1 MKKLLILI
9 LLFIFAVIQTKA
21 KDIDDIFNISADYL
35 ENISIIQFI
44 EDQCDLRAQ
53 DDNFNSSKLHQCY
66 YDSIASY
73 QKEADKH
80 LKSLKKELP
89 KDSYNQLIEA
99 QKAWEKYSKTY
110 DGLLYATIKSTK
122 KSDYGSP
129 DILNRVRKHK
139 SMAENILYL
148 DYLMKQKG
156 VKND

>member
-1 MKKLLILI
+1 MKKVIFLISILI
-9 LLFIFAVIQTKA
+9 LAAIQTKA
-21 KDIDDIFNISADYL
+21 EKIDDIFNISADYL

-89 KDSYNQLIEA
+89 KDNYNQLIEA
-99 QKAWEKYSKTY
+99 QRAWEKYSKTY

-129 DILNRVRKHK
+129 DILYRVRKHK
-139 SMAENILYL
+139 SMAENISYL
-148 DYLMKQKG
+148 DYLMKQES
-156 VKND
+156 VKK

>member
-1 MKKLLILI
+1 MKKVLFLILI
-9 LLFIFAVIQTKA
+9 LIFTAIQAKA
-21 KDIDDIFNISADYL
+21 EEIDDIFNISADYL

-89 KDSYNQLIEA
+89 KDSYNQLIDA
-99 QKAWEKYSKTY
+99 QRAWEKYSKTY
-110 DGLLYATIKSTK
+110 DKLLEAALHKRNKMS
-122 KSDYGSP
+122 YGS
-129 DILNRVRKHK
+129 DDDMDKVKKHK
-139 SMAENILYL
+139 SMTENITYL
-148 DYLMKQKG
+148 DYLIKQEG
-156 VKND
+156 VKK

>member
-1 MKKLLILI
+1 MKKVIFLMSILI
-9 LLFIFAVIQTKA
+9 FTAIQTKA
-21 KDIDDIFNISADYL
+21 KEIDDIFNISADYL

-66 YDSIASY
+66 YDSIVSY

-89 KDSYNQLIEA
+89 KDNYNQLVKT
-99 QKAWEKYSKTY
+99 QRAWVKYSKIY

-122 KSDYGSP
+122 KSDYGST
-129 DILNRVRKHK
+129 DILFRVRKHK
-139 SMAENILYL
+139 SMAENIAYL
-148 DYLMKQKG
+148 DYLIKQEG
-156 VKND
+156 VKK

>member
-1 MKKLLILI
+1 MKKVIFFILILI
-9 LLFIFAVIQTKA
+9 LATIQTKG
-21 KDIDDIFNISADYL
+21 KEIDDIFNISADYL

-89 KDSYNQLIEA
+89 KDNYNQLIEA

-122 KSDYGSP
+122 KSDYGST
-129 DILNRVRKHK
+129 DILFRVRKHK
-139 SMAENILYL
+139 SMAENISYL
-148 DYLMKQKG
+148 DYLMKQES
-156 VKND
+156 VKK

>member
-1 MKKLLILI
+1 MKKVIFFILILI
-9 LLFIFAVIQTKA
+9 LATIQAKA
-21 KDIDDIFNISADYL
+21 KEIDDIFNISADYL
-35 ENISIIQFI
+35 ENISVIQFI

-89 KDSYNQLIEA
+89 KDNYNQLIEA
-99 QKAWEKYSKTY
+99 QRAWEKYSKTY
-110 DGLLYATIKSTK
+110 DGLIEVILHK
-122 KSDYGSP
+122 KNKASYGS
-129 DILNRVRKHK
+129 DDEINKVKKHK
-139 SMAENILYL
+139 DMAENMSYL
-148 DYLMKQKG
+148 DYLIKQKG

>member
-1 MKKLLILI
+1 MKKVVFLILI
-9 LLFIFAVIQTKA
+9 LISTAIQAKA
-21 KDIDDIFNISADYL
+21 KEIDDIFNLSADYL

-89 KDSYNQLIEA
+89 KDNYSQLIEA
-99 QKAWEKYSKTY
+99 QRAWVKYSKTY
-110 DGLLYATIKSTK
+110 DKLLETALHKRNKMS
-122 KSDYGSP
+122 YGS
-129 DILNRVRKHK
+129 DDDMDKVKKHK
-139 SMAENILYL
+139 YMAESISYL
-148 DYLMKQKG
+148 DYLIKQEG
-156 VKND
+156 VKK

>member
-1 MKKLLILI
+1 MKKLIFLISILI
-9 LLFIFAVIQTKA
+9 IATIQTRA
-21 KDIDDIFNISADYL
+21 KEIDDIFNLSADYL

-53 DDNFNSSKLHQCY
+53 DDNFNSSKLSQCY

-89 KDSYNQLIEA
+89 KDNYNQLIEA

-129 DILNRVRKHK
+129 DILYRVRKHK
-139 SMAENILYL
+139 SMAENISYL
-148 DYLMKQKG
+148 DYLMKQES
-156 VKND
+156 VKK

>member
-1 MKKLLILI
+1 MKKVVFLILI
-9 LLFIFAVIQTKA
+9 LIFTAIQAKA
-21 KDIDDIFNISADYL
+21 KEIDDIFNISADYL
-35 ENISIIQFI
+35 EDISIIQFI

-89 KDSYNQLIEA
+89 KDNYSQLIEA
-99 QKAWEKYSKTY
+99 QRAWEKYSKTY

-129 DILNRVRKHK
+129 DILYRVRKHK
-139 SMAENILYL
+139 SMTENITYL
-148 DYLMKQKG
+148 DYLIKQEG
-156 VKND
+156 VKK

>member
-1 MKKLLILI
+1 MKKVIFFILILI
-9 LLFIFAVIQTKA
+9 LATIQTKG
-21 KDIDDIFNISADYL
+21 KEIDDIFNISADYL

-89 KDSYNQLIEA
+89 KDNYNQLIEA

-129 DILNRVRKHK
+129 DILYRVRKHK

-148 DYLMKQKG
+148 DYLMKQES
-156 VKND
+156 VKK